1 MLKYL
6 SQYEGEDFDK
16 TIEWVKSQREFST
29 SHILE
34 SSPTAKVDLND
45 VSFQQGMF
53 TIHYYTN
60 SYDDSSANPINL
72 DVIFLNDGDI
82 LQRYD
87 YFGNTVQRFKQ
98 GGVWGQWAF
107 VKNFISVNE
116 GDPVSVSADTLVLRS
131 LTTPV
136 SEYFKESE

>member
-45 VSFQQGMF
+45 ISFQQGTF

-72 DVIFLNDGDI
+72 DVIFLNDGDV

-98 GGVWGQWAF
+98 GGIWGQWAF

-136 SEYFKESE
+136 SEYFKESK

>member
-45 VSFQQGMF
+45 VSFQQGTF

-72 DVIFLNDGDI
+72 DVIFLNDGGI

-98 GGVWGQWAF
+98 GGIWGQWAF

-136 SEYFKESE
+136 SEYFKESK

>member
-45 VSFQQGMF
+45 VSFQQGTF

-72 DVIFLNDGDI
+72 DVIFLNDGGI

>member
-45 VSFQQGMF
+45 VSFQQGTF

-60 SYDDSSANPINL
+60 SYDDSSANPTTM

-116 GDPVSVSADTLVLRS
+116 GDPVSVSADTVVLRS

>member
-45 VSFQQGMF
+45 VSFQQGTF

-136 SEYFKESE
+136 SEYFKESK

>member
-45 VSFQQGMF
+45 VSFQQGTF

-116 GDPVSVSADTLVLRS
+116 GDPVSVSADTLVLRI

-136 SEYFKESE
+136 SEYFKESK

>member
-45 VSFQQGMF
+45 VSFQQGTF

-72 DVIFLNDGDI
+72 DVIFLNDGDV

-98 GGVWGQWAF
+98 GGIWGQWAF

-136 SEYFKESE
+136 SEYFKESK

>member
-29 SHILE
+29 SHILD

-45 VSFQQGMF
+45 VSFQQGTF

>member
-29 SHILE
+29 SHILV

-45 VSFQQGMF
+45 VSFQQGTF

-87 YFGNTVQRFKQ
+87 YFGDTVQRFKQ
-98 GGVWGQWAF
+98 GGIWGQWAF

>member
-45 VSFQQGMF
+45 VSFQQGTF

-131 LTTPV
+131 LATPV

>member
-16 TIEWVKSQREFST
+16 TIEWVKSQREFGT

-45 VSFQQGMF
+45 VSFQQGTF

>member
-45 VSFQQGMF
+45 VSFQQGTF

-98 GGVWGQWAF
+98 GGIWGQWAF

>member
-45 VSFQQGMF
+45 VSFQQGTF

>member
-45 VSFQQGMF
+45 VSFQQGTF

-116 GDPVSVSADTLVLRS
+116 GDSVSVSADTLVLRS

>member
-45 VSFQQGMF
+45 VSFQQGTF

-60 SYDDSSANPINL
+60 SYDDSFANPINL

>member
-34 SSPTAKVDLND
+34 SSPTVKVDLND
-45 VSFQQGMF
+45 VSFQQGTF

-87 YFGNTVQRFKQ
+87 YFGNIVQRFKQ

>member
-45 VSFQQGMF
+45 VSFQQGTF

-98 GGVWGQWAF
+98 GGIWGQWAF

-136 SEYFKESE
+136 SEYFKESK

>member
-45 VSFQQGMF
+45 VSFQQGTF

-60 SYDDSSANPINL
+60 SYDDLSANPINL
-72 DVIFLNDGDI
+72 DVIFYL
-82 LQRYD
+82 L
-87 YFGNTVQRFKQ
+87 
-98 GGVWGQWAF
+98 
-107 VKNFISVNE
+107 
-116 GDPVSVSADTLVLRS
+116 
-131 LTTPV
+131 
-136 SEYFKESE
+136 

>member
-45 VSFQQGMF
+45 VSFQQGTF

-87 YFGNTVQRFKQ
+87 NFGNTVQRFKQ
-98 GGVWGQWAF
+98 GGIWGQWAF

-116 GDPVSVSADTLVLRS
+116 GDSVSVSADTLVLRS

>member
-45 VSFQQGMF
+45 VSFQQGTF

-98 GGVWGQWAF
+98 GGIWGQWAF

-136 SEYFKESE
+136 SEYFKESR

>member
-34 SSPTAKVDLND
+34 SSPTVKVDLND
-45 VSFQQGMF
+45 VSFQQGTF

-98 GGVWGQWAF
+98 GEVWSQWAF

-116 GDPVSVSADTLVLRS
+116 DDPVSVSADTLVLRS
-131 LTTPV
+131 LATPV

>member
-45 VSFQQGMF
+45 VSFQQGTF

-136 SEYFKESE
+136 SEYFKESD